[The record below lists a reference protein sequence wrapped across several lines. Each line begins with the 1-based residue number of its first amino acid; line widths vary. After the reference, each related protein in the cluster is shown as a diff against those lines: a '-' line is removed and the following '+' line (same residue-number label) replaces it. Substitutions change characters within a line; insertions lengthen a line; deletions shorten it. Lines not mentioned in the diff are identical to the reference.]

1 VDCKNSPA
9 MYGADAKQRLSA
21 SAAGGGGMGGRAGA
35 GAAAGGVSGAGNMNM
50 LTGLDGR
57 TNM

>member
-35 GAAAGGVSGAGNMNM
+35 GAATGAANMNM
-50 LTGLDGR
+50 LAGLDGR
-57 TNM
+57 KNM